1 MQRDHRR
8 RALELEEERG
18 RKRGEDTYRTTHI
31 QLPLQIPM
39 QPLRAVYIL
48 DRIAVDSALDELVT
62 RHRRRR
68 EVFLRSGAEP
78 RRDARAAPES
88 GVVVDRVVE
97 DVVVFFVLEDEHL
110 RERSQ
115 PHRALTNCAPLS

>member
-1 MQRDHRR
+1 MERQRDHRC
-8 RALELEEERG
+8 RALELEGG
-18 RKRGEDTYRTTHI
+18 RKRGKRHRTMHI
-31 QLPLQIPM
+31 QLPLQMPM

-48 DRIAVDSALDELVT
+48 DRIAVGSALDELVA

-68 EVFLRSGAEP
+68 EVFLRSGVEP
-78 RRDARAAPES
+78 RRDAHAAPGS

-97 DVVVFFVLEDEHL
+97 DVVVFFVLEDKHL

-115 PHRALTNCAPLS
+115 PHRVAQKEKGV

>member
-18 RKRGEDTYRTTHI
+18 RKRGKRHRTIHI
-31 QLPLQIPM
+31 RLPLQMPM

-48 DRIAVDSALDELVT
+48 DRIAVGSALDELVA
-62 RHRRRR
+62 RHRRRH

-78 RRDARAAPES
+78 RRDAHAAPES
-88 GVVVDRVVE
+88 GFVVDRVVE

-115 PHRALTNCAPLS
+115 PHRVAQKEKGV